1 MAVFLTTVCA
11 LWLVAGASASTTT
24 TAFSLDV
31 MLHWVETCNK
41 SYPISQ
47 EMLQYLASTGGILSD
62 ESDAN
67 ARCYLECYDRLGG
80 TIYSN
85 GTINVERTVSLLTS
99 YYPKISQIG
108 IESVKKIIE
117 NCKSKSG
124 TGQCMTAYLIKKCTA
139 EGLTASSSSSSIF
152 NNRSL

>member
-11 LWLVAGASASTTT
+11 LWLVAGAFASTTT
-24 TAFSLDV
+24 TAISLDV
-31 MLHWVETCNK
+31 MFHWVETCNK

-47 EMLQYLASTGGILSD
+47 EMLQYLASSGGILPD

-80 TIYSN
+80 TLYSN

-108 IESVKKIIE
+108 VESVKKIVE

-124 TGQCMTAYLIKKCTA
+124 TGQCMTAYLIKKCIT
-139 EGLTASSSSSSIF
+139 EGLTSNSSSSIF